1 MNVSL
6 GVDLSAAPIVV
17 AEQKEDMK
25 MSNSNSNIMKSV
37 KGGIVALL
45 GRLVADSTSSESHA
59 ENALQF
65 LPRRRLGV
73 QFPRVPPHLT
83 RPGTATVFSLRL
95 RLHYKTARAGGVI
108 GLGLLL
114 LIECWFYRL
123 DLCQYR
129 A

>member
-6 GVDLSAAPIVV
+6 GVDLSAAPIVIT
-17 AEQKEDMK
+17 EQKEDMM

-65 LPRRRLGV
+65 LPRRRHGGSIP
-73 QFPRVPPHLT
+73 PRPTTLNKARHGDGFFV
-83 RPGTATVFSLRL
+83 TASPSLQN
-95 RLHYKTARAGGVI
+95 RA
-108 GLGLLL
+108 
-114 LIECWFYRL
+114 C
-123 DLCQYR
+123 
-129 A
+129 